1 MPYAVGNVEKS
12 TNKKSESA
20 PAGRDIER
28 VANAWKRCGPAPVAK
43 QKHGTSIIASKQ
55 KQLRRSSNAHALR
68 HRTKACKRDTN
79 IATDKDRTKR
89 TQDQE
94 RAPSEVKSQIDETF
108 VVTLELLPDLPYPDQ
123 SQSREHFQKR
133 TTPYL

>member
-1 MPYAVGNVEKS
+1 MIQPWHVGHTPFADGNVEKS
-12 TNKKSESA
+12 TNIKSESA
-20 PAGRDIER
+20 PAGGDIER

-94 RAPSEVKSQIDETF
+94 RAPSEVKSQMD
-108 VVTLELLPDLPYPDQ
+108 VT
-123 SQSREHFQKR
+123 SVA
-133 TTPYL
+133 T